1 MISGSFSLPFF
12 STIEFI
18 VFILLIYI
26 LIRVLAKIASY
37 IKPFKKS
44 HIIVKRILPII
55 DLATLAIVIFWITFK
70 IFRYSDALPI
80 ITSVVA
86 IIILGLLGWFWG
98 RDFVAGIILKSENYF
113 ERNKKIRLNNQS
125 GRIIKTT
132 LRYLEFE
139 TDDGEAIRVPY
150 SKISSDY
157 FSKLSPDEKYESHLI
172 TLNVNEI
179 ADTKTLR
186 ESLRKNI
193 YNSPWY
199 LAGKEPVI
207 EIISSADA
215 GYKINL
221 NIYTINSSHADLM
234 RQELVAGLR
243 K

>member
-1 MISGSFSLPFF
+1 MPGSFSLPFF

-18 VFILLIYI
+18 VFILLIY
-26 LIRVLAKIASY
+26 LFLRVLAKIASY
-37 IKPFKKS
+37 IRPFRIFHIVIKK
-44 HIIVKRILPII
+44 VLPII
-55 DLATLAIVIFWITFK
+55 DLATVAIVIFWITFR
-70 IFRYSDALPI
+70 IFRDSDALPI
-80 ITSVVA
+80 IISVVA
-86 IIILGLLGWFWG
+86 IILLSLLGWFWG
-98 RDFVAGIILKSENYF
+98 RDYVAGIILKSENYF
-113 ERNKKIRLNNQS
+113 EKNKKIRLNDKS

-150 SKISSDY
+150 SKISGDY

-186 ESLRKNI
+186 ESLRKKI

-199 LAGKEPVI
+199 LAAKEPVI
-207 EIISSADA
+207 EIISSAEG

-221 NIYTINSSHADLM
+221 NIYTINSSHADLI
-234 RQELVAGLR
+234 RQELVAGL
-243 K
+243 KK